1 LVAGK
6 SNRATARSLDPGG
19 ALTDPY
25 EMRIVRCLA
34 ALLCA
39 CGAVASPLASPTP
52 AATSTAPAALMRAP
66 LEACGTVTAWMPP
79 TVTGFVVK
87 TGTDMCLFGGLDGQ
101 TAQYHG
107 ATVIDSP
114 FCGAVLALTPA
125 AKAVGS
131 ITLLHFAAVTLG
143 IPPGMDL
150 GTPRLGMRRCVS
162 VGVSP
167 AGDAVVRGR
176 ATPSLLDMDL
186 DLGCGAVKS
195 YATGSAIAIGSRR
208 WEMAAGTAYDTAGP
222 NGADRTT
229 AGTPMCLAAAL
240 DDQGRITRY
249 LTNEMPPQEGG
260 TVTTYLP
267 PTASA
272 PGTLVFSY
280 RHVRAVA
287 VGAALEGVVVGTS
300 ACVTLGLD
308 PAGDRVVTGSVA
320 CGGVGF

>member
-1 LVAGK
+1 MVAGK

-79 TVTGFVVK
+79 TATRAGSVTIGSTTHGVNAGTNHGATGFVVK

-150 GTPRLGMRRCVS
+150 GTPR
-162 VGVSP
+162 
-167 AGDAVVRGR
+167 
-176 ATPSLLDMDL
+176 
-186 DLGCGAVKS
+186 
-195 YATGSAIAIGSRR
+195 
-208 WEMAAGTAYDTAGP
+208 E
-222 NGADRTT
+222 
-229 AGTPMCLAAAL
+229 
-240 DDQGRITRY
+240 
-249 LTNEMPPQEGG
+249 
-260 TVTTYLP
+260 
-267 PTASA
+267 
-272 PGTLVFSY
+272 
-280 RHVRAVA
+280 
-287 VGAALEGVVVGTS
+287 
-300 ACVTLGLD
+300 
-308 PAGDRVVTGSVA
+308 
-320 CGGVGF
+320 